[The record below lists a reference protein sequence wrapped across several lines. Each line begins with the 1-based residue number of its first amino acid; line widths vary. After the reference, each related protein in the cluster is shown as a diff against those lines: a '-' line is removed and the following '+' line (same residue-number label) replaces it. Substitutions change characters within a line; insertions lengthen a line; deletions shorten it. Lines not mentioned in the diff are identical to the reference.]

1 MNREINS
8 IFPKSFEPEN
18 HWYPKALNSTIHPMI
33 NFFMNLSKEQIL
45 NRYCHL
51 HPMVDRSYLHDI
63 LSYQC
68 KYFLWCGADLI
79 NSTSDNGF
87 RKMVI
92 IENNSSPSGNKSMP
106 LIDENKE
113 DGSYRLLIDRT
124 FKFYL
129 KKKKQ
134 IKGCLAVIYD
144 KNHMEASGYAH
155 MISDVFNET
164 CYLVPYFNEKSSNV
178 KYEDQILYIKP
189 ENEWVPVRAAF
200 KYVTQKPWNRI
211 PIHSKTV
218 ILNPIIACLAG
229 GRNKMLAAKA
239 YDLFNTELSNHGL
252 SINIPETIWDVNKEE
267 IPLWVEKMGGHAVV
281 KVPYSN
287 AGQGVFTITSKK
299 ELEEF
304 MESPIEYTQYIVQSL
319 IGNYTWSSTSS
330 YGKFYHVGTIP
341 NAKGNTYVNDIRM
354 MVSSTETG
362 IKPLSVY
369 SRRALKPLENT
380 IMDASSS
387 WDMLGTN
394 LSNKIGENE
403 WTSDTSRLLLMDR
416 RDFNKLGLG
425 LDDLIECYIQ
435 TILSMIAIDKMAIK
449 LHNSKGKFRSKLF
462 KSLNNDST
470 LISEILNAN
479 EKI

>member
-1 MNREINS
+1 
-8 IFPKSFEPEN
+8 
-18 HWYPKALNSTIHPMI
+18 
-33 NFFMNLSKEQIL
+33 MNLSKEQIL

-51 HPMVDRSYLHDI
+51 HPKVDRSYLCSL

-68 KYFLWCGADLI
+68 KYFIWCGADLI
-79 NSTSDNGF
+79 NSTSDSGF

-106 LIDENKE
+106 LLNENKE
-113 DGSYRLLIDRT
+113 DGAYRLLIERT
-124 FKFYL
+124 FKPYL
-129 KKKKQ
+129 KRKKQ
-134 IKGCLAVIYD
+134 IQGCLAVLYD

-155 MISDVFNET
+155 IIADVFDEP
-164 CYLVPYFNEKSSNV
+164 CYLVPYFDATTTLT
-178 KYEDQILYIKP
+178 KYVDQILYIHIDGS
-189 ENEWVPVRAAF
+189 WVPIRAAF
-200 KYVTQKPWNRI
+200 RYVTQKPWNRI
-211 PIHSKTV
+211 PIHSKTI

-239 YDLFNTELSNHGL
+239 YDLFNTELSLYGL

-267 IPLWVEKMGGHAVV
+267 IPIWVEKMGGHAVI

-287 AGQGVFTITSKK
+287 AGQGVFTITSQK
-299 ELEEF
+299 ELDVF
-304 MESPIEYTQYIVQSL
+304 MDNSIEYKQFIVQSL
-319 IGNYTWSSTSS
+319 IGNYSWSSLSS

-341 NAKGNTYVNDIRM
+341 NTKGYTYVNDIRM

-362 IKPLSVY
+362 IRPLSVY
-369 SRRALKPLENT
+369 SRRARKPLSDNVN
-380 IMDASSS
+380 DAESS

-394 LSNKIGENE
+394 LSNKIGENQ

-425 LDDLIECYIQ
+425 LDDLIECFIQ

-462 KSLNNDST
+462 SSLNNDIT
-470 LISEILNAN
+470 LINEISVAN
-479 EKI
+479 E